1 MVTIAYLGLGS
12 NLGSREQNLTRARRL
27 LGESDAVIRRASSV
41 IETEPWGV
49 LDQPAFLNQVLEV
62 EWPADAR
69 SLLRVAQ
76 AVEASVGRSGT
87 YGWGPREIDVDILLF
102 GNEQIAEPD
111 LEIPHSRLREREFVL
126 RSLRELGVPAPAT

>member
-87 YGWGPREIDVDILLF
+87 DRWGPREIDVDILLF
-102 GNEQIAEPD
+102 GNEQIAEPG
-111 LEIPHSRLREREFVL
+111 LEIPHPRLREREFVL

>member
-1 MVTIAYLGLGS
+1 VVTIAYLGLGS
-12 NLGSREQNLTRARRL
+12 NLGRREQNLTRARRL
-27 LGESDAVIRRASSV
+27 LGESGAVIRRASSV

-76 AVEASVGRSGT
+76 AVEASIGRSGT
-87 YGWGPREIDVDILLF
+87 YRWGPREIDVDILLF